1 MLLAKILHM
10 KDTAIRRAIELTDSV
25 LQDTDNDKYKFKLRT
40 AIQLLEI
47 VEERH
52 DVASDVLADCN
63 LDEQVQANL
72 QELGYLE

>member
-1 MLLAKILHM
+1 MTI
-10 KDTAIRRAIELTDSV
+10 TTIGRVIELTENV
-25 LQDTDNDKYKFKLRT
+25 LQDTDNDESKFKLRT

-47 VEERH
+47 MQERH
-52 DVASDVLADCN
+52 DAASDVLADCD